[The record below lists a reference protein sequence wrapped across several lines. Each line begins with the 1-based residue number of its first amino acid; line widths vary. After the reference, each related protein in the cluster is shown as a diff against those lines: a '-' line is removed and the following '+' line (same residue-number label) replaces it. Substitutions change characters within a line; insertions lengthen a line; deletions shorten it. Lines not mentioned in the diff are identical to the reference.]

1 MKNLYF
7 AVTFFVALFITACG
21 GDDDEIIESPSNY
34 LVGTWSGARY
44 DGTDKDSKGNRMLML
59 IFKSDGSGTFT
70 EQIDDY
76 KNSGTF
82 HYVMEGSNKG
92 KIRFNTPVRDK
103 SYQNSISCLV
113 SSI

>member
-7 AVTFFVALFITACG
+7 AVTLFVALFITACG

-92 KIRFNTPVRDK
+92 KIRFNDDAIYEYFFLCGDK
-103 SYQNSISCLV
+103 FLKF
-113 SSI
+113 